1 MPPSRDPLGKQ
12 ALFWAGSG
20 GPEPRVEDLDPE
32 ATGKRAL
39 FSPAPGP
46 APGPLVLE
54 CSSCGAS
61 TGLSYADFA
70 RRNFPVAIWLPWR
83 KFSRL
88 LICPACS
95 HRTWV
100 SVSWHPQGS

>member
-12 ALFWAGSG
+12 ALFWAGGG

-39 FSPAPGP
+39 FSPAPAP

-61 TGLSYADFA
+61 TGLSYADFV
-70 RRNFPVAIWLPWR
+70 RRNLPVSIWLPWR

-88 LICPACS
+88 LVCPACS

-100 SVSWHPQGS
+100 SVSWHPQG

>member
-12 ALFWAGSG
+12 ALFWAGSS

-32 ATGKRAL
+32 VTGKRAL
-39 FSPAPGP
+39 FSPAPAP
-46 APGPLVLE
+46 EPGPLSLE
-54 CSSCGAS
+54 CSSCGVT

-70 RRNFPVAIWLPWR
+70 RLNFPVSIWIPWR

-88 LICPACS
+88 LACPAC
-95 HRTWV
+95 HRRTWV
-100 SVSWHPQGS
+100 SVSWHPPS